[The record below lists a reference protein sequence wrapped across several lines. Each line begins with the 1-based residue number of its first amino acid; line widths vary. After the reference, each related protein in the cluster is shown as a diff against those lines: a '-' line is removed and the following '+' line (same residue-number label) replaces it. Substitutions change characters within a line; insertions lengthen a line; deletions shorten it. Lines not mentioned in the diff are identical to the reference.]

1 MFQHQHNPQHQQ
13 LTRGIALLATA
24 TLTAIALGAG
34 AGPAAARQDPG
45 PGHDTR
51 RSRRRV
57 LPHPRRHAVHA
68 VRQQHRKRGA
78 GTCLGSRVVSRPGT
92 TTVAPDPYGSGAT
105 AGLPFG

>member
-45 PGHDTR
+45 PVTTRVGHVGECFLTR
-51 RSRRRV
+51 V
-57 LPHPRRHAVHA
+57 
-68 VRQQHRKRGA
+68 
-78 GTCLGSRVVSRPGT
+78 GTQYMRCDNNTGNGVP
-92 TTVAPDPYGSGAT
+92 APAWVPEW
-105 AGLPFG
+105 